1 MTEATT
7 TTVTRPGP
15 RFPEPDTAPFWEA
28 TREGRLTYQVCR
40 RCGGVVFYP
49 RGHCTHC
56 TSLDLDLRTSTGKG
70 TVYSFTVIRQHG
82 HPFFR
87 SRVPYVVAFIDLD
100 EGFRML
106 AEVQAPDPSGV
117 RIGQR
122 VEVRWEDGDE
132 VRIPVFVPAA
142 GEAADGLSGSRGG
155 EPRPGI
161 S

>member
-7 TTVTRPGP
+7 TTTAAARPGP
-15 RFPEPDTAPFWEA
+15 RFPEPDTEPFWAA

-40 RCGGVVFYP
+40 RCGGIVFHP
-49 RGHCTHC
+49 RRHCTHC
-56 TSLDLDLRTSTGKG
+56 TSLELDWRTSAGKG

-87 SRVPYVVAFIDLD
+87 GRVPYVVAFIDLD

-106 AEVQAPDPSGV
+106 AEVEAPDPSQV

-122 VEVRWEDGDE
+122 VEVRWEDGGE
-132 VRIPVFVPAA
+132 VRIPLFVPASDEGA
-142 GEAADGLSGSRGG
+142 GAG
-155 EPRPGI
+155 
-161 S
+161 